1 MKLRRR
7 LGTLD
12 VALVTIGGVIG
23 SGIFRTPSVVARDLG
38 TPVAILG
45 AWAVGGIVSLLGAL
59 VLGELAARR
68 PLDGGLYAYLRDAF
82 HPALAFVFGWML
94 LFIAMSGGAASAA
107 IAFAGYA
114 APVLGIASTPMSLG
128 ALAIAAV
135 LLFTAINAFGVRAG
149 TNTQNGF
156 LIAKILAF
164 ALFVVVALVAPHAP
178 TAPVAAAA
186 PEPSLGLLGVAM
198 LPVLFSYLGWGPGT
212 YVSAEIRDPVRA
224 LPRGLAL
231 GVLGVTAIYVA
242 INAVLIHA
250 LGIAGLSA
258 TTTPV
263 ADVARVAF
271 GPIAERIVGAVVALS
286 LLGFVSNQ
294 LLTAPRV
301 YYQMGVDGLFF
312 RAFAKLDPR
321 TGAPIFAIVIQAV
334 IVVALTLSR
343 SYDQL
348 LNYITSADFLF
359 LMLAGI
365 ALFIIRAR
373 DARDLAPQPYM
384 KIPLHPYSTALFTAI
399 AFSIVAG
406 ALYKAPVDTLIGWGI
421 IATGLP
427 VYAIFS
433 ARKRARGDG
442 PA

>member
-38 TPVAILG
+38 TPAAILG
-45 AWAVGGIVSLLGAL
+45 AWVLGGIVSLLGAL

-114 APVLGIASTPMSLG
+114 APVLGIASTPASLG

-135 LLFTAINAFGVRAG
+135 LLFTAINAMGVRAG
-149 TNTQNGF
+149 ANTQNGF
-156 LIAKILAF
+156 MIAKILAF
-164 ALFVVVALVAPHAP
+164 ALFIVIALAAPHAP
-178 TAPVAAAA
+178 SVSTVAA
-186 PEPSLGLLGVAM
+186 PQPSLGLLGVAM

-212 YVSAEIRDPVRA
+212 YVSAEIRDPVRS

-258 TTTPV
+258 TTTPI

-271 GPIAERIVGAVVALS
+271 GPIAQRIVGAVVALS

-312 RAFAKLDPR
+312 RAFAKLAPR
-321 TGAPIFAIVIQAV
+321 TGAPIVAIIIQAIIVIT
-334 IVVALTLSR
+334 LTVSR

-373 DARDLAPQPYM
+373 DAHDGAPPPDM
-384 KIPLHPYSTALFTAI
+384 KIPFHPYSTALFTAI

-406 ALYKAPVDTLIGWGI
+406 ALYKAPADTLIGWGI
-421 IATGLP
+421 IASGLP

-433 ARKRARGDG
+433 ARKRARGDSAG
-442 PA
+442 

>member
-38 TPVAILG
+38 TPGALLG
-45 AWAVGGIVSLLGAL
+45 AWALGGIISLLGAV

-114 APVLGIASTPMSLG
+114 APVLGITSTPATLA

-135 LLFTAINAFGVRAG
+135 LLFTAINAFGVRSGA
-149 TNTQNGF
+149 NTQNGF
-156 LIAKILAF
+156 LLAKILAF
-164 ALFVVVALVAPHAP
+164 ACFIVIALVAPHAP
-178 TAPVAAAA
+178 AAAVAAA
-186 PEPSLGLLGVAM
+186 PQPSLGLLGAAM

-212 YVSAEIRDPVRA
+212 YVSAEIRDPVRS

-242 INAVLIHA
+242 INAVLVHA
-250 LGIAGLSA
+250 LGIAGLAA
-258 TTTPV
+258 TTTPI

-271 GPIAERIVGAVVALS
+271 GPVAERIVGAAVALS

-321 TGAPIFAIVIQAV
+321 TGAPIVAILIQAV

-373 DARDLAPQPYM
+373 DARSGAPQPYM
-384 KIPLHPYSTALFTAI
+384 QVPLHPYSTALFTAI

-406 ALYKAPVDTLIGWGI
+406 ALYKAPADTLIGWGI
-421 IATGLP
+421 IAGGLP
-427 VYAIFS
+427 VYAIFA
-433 ARKRARGDG
+433 ARKRARDESAG
-442 PA
+442 

>member
-1 MKLRRR
+1 MRLRRR

-38 TPVAILG
+38 TPVAMLG
-45 AWAVGGIVSLLGAL
+45 AWVLGGIISLLGAL

-114 APVLGIASTPMSLG
+114 APVLGIASTPATL
-128 ALAIAAV
+128 ATLAIAAV
-135 LLFTAINAFGVRAG
+135 LLFTAINALGVRSGA
-149 TNTQNGF
+149 NTQNGF
-156 LIAKILAF
+156 LLAKIVAF
-164 ALFVVVALVAPHAP
+164 ALFIVIALVAPHAP
-178 TAPVAAAA
+178 TTSVAAT
-186 PEPSLGLLGVAM
+186 PQPSLGLLGVAM

-212 YVSAEIRDPVRA
+212 YVSAEIRDPARS

-242 INAVLIHA
+242 INAVLVHA
-250 LGIAGLSA
+250 LGITGLAA
-258 TTTPV
+258 TTTPI

-321 TGAPIFAIVIQAV
+321 TGAPIVAILIQAI
-334 IVVALTLSR
+334 IVTALTLSR

-373 DARDLAPQPYM
+373 DSRAGAPQPYM
-384 KIPLHPYSTALFTAI
+384 QVPLHPYSTAIFTAI

-406 ALYKAPVDTLIGWGI
+406 ALYQAPVDTLIGWGI
-421 IATGLP
+421 IASGLP

-433 ARKRARGDG
+433 ARKRARGESAG
-442 PA
+442 

>member
-38 TPVAILG
+38 TPAAMLG
-45 AWAVGGIVSLLGAL
+45 AWVLGGIISLLGAL

-114 APVLGIASTPMSLG
+114 APVLGIASTPATLA

-135 LLFTAINAFGVRAG
+135 LLFTAINAFGVRSGA
-149 TNTQNGF
+149 NTQNGF
-156 LIAKILAF
+156 LLAKILAF
-164 ALFVVVALVAPHAP
+164 ACFIVIALVAPRAP
-178 TAPVAAAA
+178 AAAVAAA
-186 PEPSLGLLGVAM
+186 PQPSLGLLGAAM

-212 YVSAEIRDPVRA
+212 YVSAEIRDPVRS

-242 INAVLIHA
+242 INAVLVHA
-250 LGIAGLSA
+250 LGISGLAA
-258 TTTPV
+258 TTTPI
-263 ADVARVAF
+263 ADVARVTF
-271 GPIAERIVGAVVALS
+271 GPVAERIVGAVVALS

-321 TGAPIFAIVIQAV
+321 TGAPIVAILIQAV

-373 DARDLAPQPYM
+373 DARGGAPQPYM
-384 KIPLHPYSTALFTAI
+384 QVPLHPYSTALFTAI

-421 IATGLP
+421 IAGGLP
-427 VYAIFS
+427 VYAIFA
-433 ARKRARGDG
+433 ARKRARGESAG
-442 PA
+442 

>member
-38 TPVAILG
+38 TPAAMLG
-45 AWAVGGIVSLLGAL
+45 AWVLGGIISLLGAL

-114 APVLGIASTPMSLG
+114 APVLGIASTPATLA

-135 LLFTAINAFGVRAG
+135 LLFTAINAFGVRSGA
-149 TNTQNGF
+149 NTQNGF
-156 LIAKILAF
+156 LLAKILAF
-164 ALFVVVALVAPHAP
+164 ACFIVIALVAPRAP
-178 TAPVAAAA
+178 AAAVAAA
-186 PEPSLGLLGVAM
+186 PQPSLGLLGAAM

-212 YVSAEIRDPVRA
+212 YVSAEIRDPVRS

-242 INAVLIHA
+242 INAVLVHA
-250 LGIAGLSA
+250 LGISGLAA
-258 TTTPV
+258 TTTPI

-271 GPIAERIVGAVVALS
+271 GPVAERIVGAVVALS

-301 YYQMGVDGLFF
+301 YYQMGVDGFFF

-321 TGAPIFAIVIQAV
+321 TGAPIVAILIQAV
-334 IVVALTLSR
+334 IVVGLTLSR

-373 DARDLAPQPYM
+373 DARGGAPQPYM
-384 KIPLHPYSTALFTAI
+384 QVPLHPYSTALFTAI

-421 IATGLP
+421 IASGLP
-427 VYAIFS
+427 VYAIFA
-433 ARKRARGDG
+433 ARKRARGESAG
-442 PA
+442 

>member
-12 VALVTIGGVIG
+12 VALVTIGGIVG
-23 SGIFRTPSVVARDLG
+23 SGIFRTPSVVAHLLG
-38 TPVAILG
+38 SPFAILLVWALGG
-45 AWAVGGIVSLLGAL
+45 AISLLGAL

-114 APVLGIASTPMSLG
+114 APVFGVASSPIVLSSL
-128 ALAIAAV
+128 AVAAV
-135 LLFTAINAFGVRAG
+135 LLFTGINAFGVRAG
-149 TNTQNGF
+149 ANAQNGF
-156 LIAKILAF
+156 MIAKIAAF
-164 ALFVVVALVAPHAP
+164 AIFIFIAFFGPHVHVTAAVVAAP
-178 TAPVAAAA
+178 T
-186 PEPSLGLLGVAM
+186 PSLGLLGIAM

-212 YVSAEIRDPVRA
+212 YVSAEIRDPARS

-231 GVLGVTAIYVA
+231 GVLGVTVLYLA
-242 INAVLIHA
+242 INAVLLHA
-250 LGIAGLSA
+250 LGITALSA
-258 TTTPV
+258 TTTPI

-271 GPIAERIVGAVVALS
+271 GPTAQRVVGAVVALS

-301 YYQMGVDGLFF
+301 YYQMGVDGVFF
-312 RAFAKLDPR
+312 QSFAKLDPR
-321 TGAPIFAIVIQAV
+321 TGAPIVAILVQAV
-334 IVVALTLSR
+334 IVIALTLSR

-348 LNYITSADFLF
+348 LTYITSADFLF

-373 DARDLAPQPYM
+373 DARSGAPEPRM
-384 KIPLHPYSTALFTAI
+384 RIPLHPYSTALFVVVSFAI
-399 AFSIVAG
+399 VTD
-406 ALYKAPVDTLIGWGI
+406 ALVKAPVDTAIGWAI
-421 IATGLP
+421 ILTGLP
-427 VYAIFS
+427 VYAIFA
-433 ARKRARGDG
+433 ARKRAQQL
-442 PA
+442 

>member
-38 TPVAILG
+38 TPAAMLG
-45 AWAVGGIVSLLGAL
+45 AWVLGGIISLLGAL

-114 APVLGIASTPMSLG
+114 APVLGIASTPATLA

-135 LLFTAINAFGVRAG
+135 LLFTAINAFGVRSGA
-149 TNTQNGF
+149 NTQNGF
-156 LIAKILAF
+156 LLAKILAF
-164 ALFVVVALVAPHAP
+164 ACFIVIALVAPRAP
-178 TAPVAAAA
+178 AAAVAAA
-186 PEPSLGLLGVAM
+186 PQPSLGLLGAAM

-212 YVSAEIRDPVRA
+212 YVSAEIRDPVRS

-242 INAVLIHA
+242 INAVLVHA
-250 LGIAGLSA
+250 LGISGLAA
-258 TTTPV
+258 TTTPI

-271 GPIAERIVGAVVALS
+271 GPVAERIVGAVVALS

-321 TGAPIFAIVIQAV
+321 TGAPIVAILIQAV

-373 DARDLAPQPYM
+373 DARGGAPQPYM
-384 KIPLHPYSTALFTAI
+384 QVPLHPYSTALFTAI

-421 IATGLP
+421 IASGLP
-427 VYAIFS
+427 VYAIFA
-433 ARKRARGDG
+433 ARKRARGESAG
-442 PA
+442 

>member
-38 TPVAILG
+38 TPAAILG
-45 AWAVGGIVSLLGAL
+45 AWVLGGIVSLLGAL

-114 APVLGIASTPMSLG
+114 APVLGIASTPASLG

-135 LLFTAINAFGVRAG
+135 LLFTAINAMGVRAG
-149 TNTQNGF
+149 ANTQNGF
-156 LIAKILAF
+156 MIAKILAF
-164 ALFVVVALVAPHAP
+164 TLFIVIALAAPHAP
-178 TAPVAAAA
+178 SVSMVAA
-186 PEPSLGLLGVAM
+186 PQPSIGLLGVAM

-212 YVSAEIRDPVRA
+212 YVSAEIRDPVRS

-258 TTTPV
+258 TTTPI

-271 GPIAERIVGAVVALS
+271 GPIAQRIVGAVVALS

-321 TGAPIFAIVIQAV
+321 TGAPIVAIIIQAIIVIT
-334 IVVALTLSR
+334 LTVSR

-359 LMLAGI
+359 LMLAGF

-373 DARDLAPQPYM
+373 DARDGAPAPDM
-384 KIPLHPYSTALFTAI
+384 KVPLHPYSTALFTAI

-406 ALYKAPVDTLIGWGI
+406 ALYKAPADTLIGWGI
-421 IATGLP
+421 IASGLP
-427 VYAIFS
+427 VYAVFS
-433 ARKRARGDG
+433 ARKRARGESVD
-442 PA
+442 

>member
-38 TPVAILG
+38 TPAAILG
-45 AWAVGGIVSLLGAL
+45 AWVLGGIVSLLGAL

-114 APVLGIASTPMSLG
+114 APVLGIASTPASLG

-135 LLFTAINAFGVRAG
+135 LLFTAINAMGVRAG
-149 TNTQNGF
+149 ANTQNGF
-156 LIAKILAF
+156 MIAKILAF
-164 ALFVVVALVAPHAP
+164 ALFIVIALAAPHAP
-178 TAPVAAAA
+178 SVSTVAA
-186 PEPSLGLLGVAM
+186 PQPSLGLLGVAM

-212 YVSAEIRDPVRA
+212 YVSAEIRDPVRS

-258 TTTPV
+258 TTTPI

-271 GPIAERIVGAVVALS
+271 GPIAQRIVGAVVALS

-321 TGAPIFAIVIQAV
+321 TGAPIVAIIIQAIIVIT
-334 IVVALTLSR
+334 LTVSR

-373 DARDLAPQPYM
+373 DARDGAPPPDM
-384 KIPLHPYSTALFTAI
+384 KIPFHPYSTALFTAI

-406 ALYKAPVDTLIGWGI
+406 ALYKAPADTLIGWGI
-421 IATGLP
+421 IASGLP
-427 VYAIFS
+427 VYAVFS
-433 ARKRARGDG
+433 ARKRARGESVD
-442 PA
+442 